1 MLGFDPAK
9 HTGYI
14 VDTFFFLSFIG
25 SSFFLLFGAYNHN
38 GDGIVMFRN
47 PNDAAEIPNKDDR
60 ALKFRGVYV
69 GFDMACDIKETDVS
83 NSPYTDCVDFKPME
97 DNELKIIFPLTWTL
111 WAFALAHFSIKR
123 LYEHSTTYK
132 SMVENRMFQIVAT
145 FVLFLA
151 PIALFITNCIYWSD
165 FIERKKTIDGNDD
178 DIFHGHDKAAVD
190 TFNAEADFYKDTSVF
205 GGGMT
210 LSVMILLI
218 AELLQALACC
228 IVYGRSVMAEGV
240 KGLLLGKEAFTG
252 TRSDGVAAAVGAPVD
267 AAAKKPETKANA
279 VTSIY
284 TNRRVANGIAF

>member
-1 MLGFDPAK
+1 MFGFDPAK
-9 HTGYI
+9 HTGFI
-14 VDTFFFLSFIG
+14 VDTFFFLSFLG

-47 PNDAAEIPNKDDR
+47 PDDSAEIPNEDDR

-69 GFDMACDIKETDVS
+69 GFDMACDLKNLAVDATKS
-83 NSPYTDCVDFKPME
+83 YTDCVDFKPME

-252 TRSDGVAAAVGAPVD
+252 TRSNVAAAVGAPVD

>member
-1 MLGFDPAK
+1 MFGFDPAK

-14 VDTFFFLSFIG
+14 VDTFFFLSFVG

-47 PNDAAEIPNKDDR
+47 PDNQEIKDAGEDDR
-60 ALKFRGVYV
+60 KFRGTYV
-69 GFDMACDIKETDVS
+69 GFDLACDVQRTNIGQS
-83 NSPYTDCVDFKPME
+83 FLYTDCYDFKPME

-132 SMVENRMFQIVAT
+132 KMVESRFFQIVAT
-145 FVLFLA
+145 FVLFLG
-151 PIALFITNCIYWSD
+151 PIALFITNCIYWSE
-165 FIERKKTIDGNDD
+165 FIERYQTINGNND
-178 DIFHGHDKAAVD
+178 DIFHNHDKAAVVS
-190 TFNAEADFYKDTSVF
+190 FNGQADSYKDTRFF

-210 LSVMILLI
+210 ISVMILLI

-228 IVYGRSVMAEGV
+228 IVYVRSVMAEGA

-252 TRSDGVAAAVGAPVD
+252 TRSNVAAAVGAPVD